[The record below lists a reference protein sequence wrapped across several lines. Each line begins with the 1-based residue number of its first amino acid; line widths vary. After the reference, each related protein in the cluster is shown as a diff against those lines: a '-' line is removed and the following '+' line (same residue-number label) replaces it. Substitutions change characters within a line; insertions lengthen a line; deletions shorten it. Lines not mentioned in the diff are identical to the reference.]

1 MSGLDRARWFMPGRI
16 EVLGK
21 HTDYGGG
28 RVLVCAVDRGVT
40 VTAQALP
47 DAVAGPARAGVVEAS
62 TEAFDGTVRLEVGT
76 DPGLPPG
83 HWARYVQTVM
93 ERLTSNFGE
102 LRPARI
108 SMTSTLPPASGMS
121 SSSAVICAVALA
133 LADLSGLPQS
143 DLWRGELPD
152 RLALAGYAA
161 SIENGKTF
169 GNLPGRPGVGTS
181 GGSLDH
187 TGMLTSEEG
196 MVSYAQFDPMQII
209 DRVALPPELCFVVG
223 VSGVLAEKTGA
234 AQEAYNRGPALLQTV
249 LDRWNTQTGRSDA
262 TVQAAVRSLLV
273 EDREDLARPVDPAD
287 ERLEPLRRVASGEG
301 EARRLEQ
308 FLQESCLLVP
318 SAREALGR
326 GDLDV
331 FAQLVERSQALA
343 ATHLENQVPETIGL
357 VDMARDLGAVAA
369 SSFGAG
375 WGGSVW
381 ALVQA
386 DGADDFAAAWEQRY
400 RNAFP
405 DAVGA
410 SMIRTRPGMPGH
422 RLDGDA

>member
-1 MSGLDRARWFMPGRI
+1 MPGRI

-76 DPGLPPG
+76 DPGLPSG

-102 LRPARI
+102 LRPTRI

-143 DLWRGELPD
+143 DLWRAELPD

-169 GNLPGRPGVGTS
+169 SNLPGRPGVGTS

-234 AQEAYNRGPALLQTV
+234 AQEAYNRGPALLQAV

-273 EDREDLARPVDPAD
+273 ADREDLTRPVDPAD
-287 ERLEPLRRVASGEG
+287 ERLEPLRRAASGAA

-318 SAREALGR
+318 SARETLGR
-326 GDLDV
+326 RDLDA

-343 ATHLENQVPETIGL
+343 ATHLENQVPETVGL
-357 VDMARDLGAVAA
+357 VDIARDLGAVAA

-400 RNAFP
+400 RSAFP

>member
-1 MSGLDRARWFMPGRI
+1 MPGRI

-76 DPGLPPG
+76 DPGLPSG

-102 LRPARI
+102 LRPTRI

-143 DLWRGELPD
+143 DLWRAELPD

-169 GNLPGRPGVGTS
+169 SNLPGRPGVGTS

-234 AQEAYNRGPALLQTV
+234 AQEAYNRGPALLQAV

-273 EDREDLARPVDPAD
+273 ADREDLTRPVDPAD
-287 ERLEPLRRVASGEG
+287 ERLEPLRRAASGAA

-318 SAREALGR
+318 SARETLGR
-326 GDLDV
+326 RDLDA

-343 ATHLENQVPETIGL
+343 ATHLENQVPETVGL
-357 VDMARDLGAVAA
+357 VDIARDLGAVAA

-386 DGADDFAAAWEQRY
+386 NGADDFAAAWEQRY
-400 RNAFP
+400 RSAFP